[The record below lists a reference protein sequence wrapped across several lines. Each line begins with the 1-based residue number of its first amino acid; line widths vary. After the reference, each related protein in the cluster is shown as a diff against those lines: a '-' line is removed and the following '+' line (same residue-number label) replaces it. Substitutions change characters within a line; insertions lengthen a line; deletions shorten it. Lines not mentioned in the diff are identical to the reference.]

1 MLRKKVTEWAEDKGK
16 EIKENEFEIEDMK
29 TFQAKL
35 ILKSSVKFV
44 LLKGLDCKTIENSRG
59 REWGQR
65 TN

>member
-1 MLRKKVTEWAEDKGK
+1 MTEWAEDQGK

-44 LLKGLDCKTIENSRG
+44 LLKGLDWKNNRKFQ
-59 REWGQR
+59 REGMR
-65 TN
+65 AEDKLERKK